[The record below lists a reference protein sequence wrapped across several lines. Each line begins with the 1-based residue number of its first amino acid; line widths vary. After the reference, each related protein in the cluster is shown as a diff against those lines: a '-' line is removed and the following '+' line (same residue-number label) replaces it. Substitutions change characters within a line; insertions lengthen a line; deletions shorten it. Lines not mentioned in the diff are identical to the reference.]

1 MIPFSEYFNN
11 WLYGDKGYY
20 SEFREIGK
28 KGDFFTAVSVS
39 KFFGGTLAK
48 RIISSIDEG
57 FVSSDV
63 QLVEIGAHHGYLM
76 ADIIEFIY
84 TLRPSLLK
92 SMSFSIVERYDSIKN
107 RQNQYFKESFGDEIK
122 LTHYKDISEIK
133 ADEVYF
139 VSNEIFDAFSCEIV
153 ANDKMLYID
162 NHTLVWDKMSDKIAK
177 KSKEYSVTKGEVG
190 LYDEF
195 ALSLSK
201 IKKFEFLSFDYGDKF
216 PRGDISTRIYQ
227 AHGVHPLFEQQ
238 LDLAKLYQVSD
249 ITYDVN
255 FELLIGEFEDVGI
268 KLVEY
273 KTQLSA
279 LIEFGLLDLLDIL
292 QKNVSFEVF
301 SKEKEKIKNLI
312 DPSSMGER
320 FKMVRFRKE

>member
-1 MIPFSEYFNN
+1 
-11 WLYGDKGYY
+11 
-20 SEFREIGK
+20 
-28 KGDFFTAVSVS
+28 
-39 KFFGGTLAK
+39 
-48 RIISSIDEG
+48 
-57 FVSSDV
+57 
-63 QLVEIGAHHGYLM
+63 
-76 ADIIEFIY
+76 
-84 TLRPSLLK
+84 
-92 SMSFSIVERYDSIKN
+92 MSFSIVERYDSIKN

-268 KLVEY
+268 ELVEY

>member
-162 NHTLVWDKMSDKIAK
+162 NHTLVWDKISDKIAK

-268 KLVEY
+268 ELVEY